1 MKLKTLKLDQ
11 PKLIIKNVDDK
22 GELPRLIKIE
32 GFVLL
37 NDMIAR
43 EIFSDNL
50 ANVLLMMEFEPT
62 VNNVT

>member
-1 MKLKTLKLDQ
+1 MRLKTLKLDQ